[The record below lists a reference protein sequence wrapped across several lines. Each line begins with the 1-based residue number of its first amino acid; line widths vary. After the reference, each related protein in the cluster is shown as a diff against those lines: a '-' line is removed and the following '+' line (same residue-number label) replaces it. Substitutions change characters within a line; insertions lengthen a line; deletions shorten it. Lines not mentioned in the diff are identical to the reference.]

1 MDALQAGLFTP
12 TGRSIMNSISS
23 SSGSYQTAMMQG
35 MGGPRG
41 RPKPEASDVAA
52 QIFSKL
58 DTDKQGYLEASDFT
72 SAISQLSSS
81 QQQAS
86 GEEVFSSLDSDSD
99 GKLTQDE
106 LTTGIQALQ
115 DQLDSQFNAMR
126 VQQGMGGMNGM
137 PPPPPPGGGRGG
149 QGQDEGFDQEQ
160 LSQLASAAEEAGDS
174 RGASMFSELADNF
187 DEADADG
194 DGKVTFS
201 ESVAYREQQQ
211 QQASSEDSSTANAS
225 STSLSQEMQSRI
237 AQRLMDMM
245 RAYDTQQRDGDS
257 SARFAA

>member
-1 MDALQAGLFTP
+1 
-12 TGRSIMNSISS
+12 MNSVSS
-23 SSGSYQTAMMQG
+23 STGSYQAAMMPG

-41 RPKPEASDVAA
+41 RPRPEASDVAE

-72 SAISQLSSS
+72 SAMS

-86 GEEVFSSLDSDSD
+86 GEAVFSSLDGDSD

-126 VQQGMGGMNGM
+126 VQQGMGSMNGM
-137 PPPPPPGGGRGG
+137 GGMPPPPPGGGRGG
-149 QGQDEGFDQEQ
+149 QGEDAGFDQSQ
-160 LSQLASAAEEAGDS
+160 LSELASAAEEAGDS

-211 QQASSEDSSTANAS
+211 QTSSEDDSRSDTSSASTSSS
-225 STSLSQEMQSRI
+225 STSLSQEMQNRI

-245 RAYDTQQRDGDS
+245 RAYDRPERDSDS

>member
-1 MDALQAGLFTP
+1 
-12 TGRSIMNSISS
+12 MNSISS

-137 PPPPPPGGGRGG
+137 GGMPPPPPPGGGRGG
-149 QGQDEGFDQEQ
+149 QGEDEGFDQDQ

-211 QQASSEDSSTANAS
+211 QASSEDDSSSDTGSSSASSS
-225 STSLSQEMQSRI
+225 STSLSQEMQNRI

-245 RAYDTQQRDGDS
+245 RAYDRPERDSDS

>member
-1 MDALQAGLFTP
+1 
-12 TGRSIMNSISS
+12 MNSISS

-149 QGQDEGFDQEQ
+149 RGEDEGFDQEQ

-174 RGASMFSELADNF
+174 RGASMFSELEDNF

-211 QQASSEDSSTANAS
+211 QQASSEDSSSDTSTASASSS

>member
-1 MDALQAGLFTP
+1 
-12 TGRSIMNSISS
+12 MNSISS

-211 QQASSEDSSTANAS
+211 QQASSEDSSSDTSTANAS
-225 STSLSQEMQSRI
+225 SSLSQEMQSRI

>member
-1 MDALQAGLFTP
+1 
-12 TGRSIMNSISS
+12 MNSISS

-137 PPPPPPGGGRGG
+137 PPPPPPGGGREG

-211 QQASSEDSSTANAS
+211 QQAASEDSSSDTSTANAS
-225 STSLSQEMQSRI
+225 SSLSQEMQSRI

>member
-1 MDALQAGLFTP
+1 
-12 TGRSIMNSISS
+12 MNSVSS
-23 SSGSYQTAMMQG
+23 STGSYQAAMMQG

-41 RPKPEASDVAA
+41 RPRPEASDVAE
-52 QIFSKL
+52 QLFSKL
-58 DTDKQGYLEASDFT
+58 DTDNQGYLEVSDFT
-72 SAISQLSSS
+72 SAISQLSAN

-126 VQQGMGGMNGM
+126 VQQGMDGMGGM
-137 PPPPPPGGGRGG
+137 PPPPPGGGHGG
-149 QGQDEGFDQEQ
+149 HGDDQGLDQSQ
-160 LSQLASAAEEAGDS
+160 LSDMASAATQVGDS
-174 RGASMFSELADNF
+174 QGASMFSDLADNF
-187 DEADADG
+187 DEADANG

-211 QQASSEDSSTANAS
+211 TANSSEDDSADTTSSNS
-225 STSLSQEMQSRI
+225 SLTQEMQGRL
-237 AQRLMDMM
+237 AHRLMEMM
-245 RAYDTQQRDGDS
+245 RAYDDYQS
-257 SARFAA
+257 SNTGSAGFAA

>member
-1 MDALQAGLFTP
+1 
-12 TGRSIMNSISS
+12 MNSISS
-23 SSGSYQTAMMQG
+23 SSGSYQTAVMQG

-160 LSQLASAAEEAGDS
+160 LSLLASAAEEAGDS

-211 QQASSEDSSTANAS
+211 QQASSEDSSSDTSTASASS

-245 RAYDTQQRDGDS
+245 RAYDDKPRNSTAS
-257 SARFAA
+257 SRFAA

>member
-1 MDALQAGLFTP
+1 
-12 TGRSIMNSISS
+12 MNSISS
-23 SSGSYQTAMMQG
+23 STGSYQTAMMQG

-137 PPPPPPGGGRGG
+137 PPPPPGGGRGG
-149 QGQDEGFDQEQ
+149 RGEDEGFDQEQ

-211 QQASSEDSSTANAS
+211 QQAASEDSSSDTGTASASS

>member
-1 MDALQAGLFTP
+1 
-12 TGRSIMNSISS
+12 MNSISS

-211 QQASSEDSSTANAS
+211 QQASSEDSSSDTSTANAS
-225 STSLSQEMQSRI
+225 SSLSQEMQSRI

-257 SARFAA
+257 STRFAA